1 METYNEAL
9 RRQHTQ
15 QGLNLW
21 NFNRVNSVATLQP
34 IRQNITVVV
43 CDAAT
48 MHEHLSELKS
58 SVRTTPHAP
67 LGPTHPRK
75 CSVSPRQKTA
85 PSLHASTSSVTDPV
99 SQPPPSTNPTSL
111 LLHATTWCT
120 HTVVDTDMHMHTQ
133 WLSKWQ
139 THAYLLCHSS
149 EHTHNTHVCVRA
161 HTCLTVW
168 LTSMATSNHIPHGCR
183 HRGGENNFPKLAQHW
198 CEERD

>member
-15 QGLNLW
+15 QGFNLW

-99 SQPPPSTNPTSL
+99 NQPPPPPIPPPSCCMPPPDAHTQLWTQ
-111 LLHATTWCT
+111 TCTCT
-120 HTVVDTDMHMHTQ
+120 HNGCLNGKPTPIYSVTALNTHIIHTCVCGHTPV
-133 WLSKWQ
+133 WLSDWQ
-139 THAYLLCHSS
+139 AWRHQTIFL
-149 EHTHNTHVCVRA
+149 
-161 HTCLTVW
+161 
-168 LTSMATSNHIPHGCR
+168 MAAVT
-183 HRGGENNFPKLAQHW
+183 
-198 CEERD
+198 EEGKITFLN